1 MFENLLQRSERL
13 ARVQANR
20 ALLRFVNGIDW
31 LIRDPRDVVGRT
43 PYDVIF
49 KENKLEVRRYHLGR
63 VKPRYPVPILLIPP
77 LMVKPFIFDL
87 MPHRSLVAY
96 LLQRGF
102 QVYLVDFG
110 EPDEA
115 DAFVTLDNY
124 VLDWMPAACEA
135 VKKDAGSSEISL
147 AGYCMGGIFALA
159 HTAANH
165 DPSVRNIVGIGVPV
179 DSSKMGLF
187 AWIAKFAS
195 EQVNRATERIGNVPG
210 GISSRAFRL
219 FTPMKNLTRYSDL
232 FMNMWNHEF
241 VNGFDAMNQWVG
253 QFIDYPQNAFIQFNK
268 EFMQRNKLVK
278 GQMTFRGKVA
288 DLRRTMTEILSAFR
302 VGRTGWL
309 SSLLIRRH
317 MTLDASRKIAL
328 AVGAALELYVGLAA
342 QDQRL
347 TVEAAPGKSDGQD
360 RIRAGRLVLDAGAQR
375 DELPTVRVPKTGAEI
390 KPDGILDED
399 AWDEAPVLTFSDTM
413 DRDIPTRFPTKL
425 RLLYDEENLYVAF
438 ESVDHDITCPY
449 EKRDDPIYDHETVEL
464 FLMPKVSAPETG
476 PYVELQASPKGII
489 FDASFTGRRRGMD
502 RSFDAAQVVG
512 TRLDGTLN
520 DSSDRDRGWV
530 SEWVVPW
537 KSLRFVEAAPKA
549 GEEWRMNAFRIEKH
563 REGGELKGEYTAWSP
578 PRVGDFHN
586 IKRFG
591 RLIFGGE
598 EKQP

>member
-288 DLRRTMTEILSAFR
+288 DLRRIE
-302 VGRTGWL
+302 
-309 SSLLIRRH
+309 SSLLIFAGETDQIAPPDSVKALMRKVSSTDKTYKLVSGGH
-317 MTLDASRKIAL
+317 MG
-328 AVGAALELYVGLAA
+328 VF
-342 QDQRL
+342 
-347 TVEAAPGKSDGQD
+347 
-360 RIRAGRLVLDAGAQR
+360 AGA
-375 DELPTVRVPKTGAEI
+375 
-390 KPDGILDED
+390 
-399 AWDEAPVLTFSDTM
+399 
-413 DRDIPTRFPTKL
+413 
-425 RLLYDEENLYVAF
+425 
-438 ESVDHDITCPY
+438 
-449 EKRDDPIYDHETVEL
+449 
-464 FLMPKVSAPETG
+464 SAPDKVWKTIADWLAPRSTTRRRKRSVKAQPARG
-476 PYVELQASPKGII
+476 KKRSVPSPK
-489 FDASFTGRRRGMD
+489 AKQ
-502 RSFDAAQVVG
+502 AAV
-512 TRLDGTLN
+512 
-520 DSSDRDRGWV
+520 
-530 SEWVVPW
+530 
-537 KSLRFVEAAPKA
+537 A
-549 GEEWRMNAFRIEKH
+549 
-563 REGGELKGEYTAWSP
+563 
-578 PRVGDFHN
+578 
-586 IKRFG
+586 
-591 RLIFGGE
+591 
-598 EKQP
+598 